1 MIDVDDNGT
10 RGWRDEEVGGRMG
23 AYMLFTWPLDI
34 SYVSPAEAARKNNVS
49 SLIPPLCFSRLF

>member
-1 MIDVDDNGT
+1 MHLDKDTVRVIDVDDNGT

-34 SYVSPAEAARKNNVS
+34 SYVSPAEAARK
-49 SLIPPLCFSRLF
+49 ITFQA